1 MNKKITMSELV
12 DILALKQN
20 STKRE
25 AENFLKELMALMTET
40 ISSGETLRINGLG
53 VFKPV
58 WVEERAS
65 VNVQT
70 GEPTVIPG
78 HYKLTFTPAKSVR
91 EAINEPFACF
101 CVEELPDDAPLVSD
115 VNVVD
120 EMGDDANDD
129 EVDALQ
135 IEPVEEKP
143 VVQEPQPIAEPE
155 IAPVV
160 EHEPEVPV
168 SMTDAEEPLS
178 IENESAEEAQVIEE
192 VTEVAEAVEEVAEV
206 ASVEDTP
213 TAPAEPEDVTQ
224 DGEQPAEV
232 SQPSVDDAQE
242 SLSKAYHRGI
252 WIGVVVSLSVFLLAF
267 ALLFFCFP
275 QWTKPFMG
283 VGDTADTTAVV
294 TIPLEV
300 PSDTA
305 TLALPDSVAVDT
317 DTLHAELQQLVAP
330 AVVDTIRRGVFLTN
344 ISYKHYGHKAFWVYI
359 YEENSHIIANPDN
372 VPVGTVIT
380 IPAAEKYGIDA
391 NDTTAINVA
400 LEKAAIIKQRMKQ

>member
-25 AENFLKELMALMTET
+25 AENFLKELMSLMIET

-101 CVEELPDDAPLVSD
+101 CVEELPDDAPMVSD

-120 EMGDDANDD
+120 EMGDGANDD
-129 EVDALQ
+129 DAEVADVDAVEVEPAALQ
-135 IEPVEEKP
+135 LDEPVSESTCEL
-143 VVQEPQPIAEPE
+143 QPD
-155 IAPVV
+155 APVSDSHDV
-160 EHEPEVPV
+160 
-168 SMTDAEEPLS
+168 EPLS
-178 IENESAEEAQVIEE
+178 IENESAEEAPIIEE
-192 VTEVAEAVEEVAEV
+192 VTEAAEAVEDVAEV

-224 DGEQPAEV
+224 DDEQPAEV
-232 SQPSVDDAQE
+232 SQLSVDDAQE

-252 WIGVVVSLSVFLLAF
+252 WIGVVVSLAVFLLAI
-267 ALLFFCFP
+267 AALFFFFP
-275 QWTKPFMG
+275 QWIKPLLG
-283 VGDTADTTAVV
+283 VSNSVDSTQVVFEPIVEPCDTLSLAESDSIVEDTTM
-294 TIPLEV
+294 
-300 PSDTA
+300 
-305 TLALPDSVAVDT
+305 
-317 DTLHAELQQLVAP
+317 LHAEPHQLVAP

>member
-25 AENFLKELMALMTET
+25 AENFLKELMSLMIET

-213 TAPAEPEDVTQ
+213 TAPAGPEDVTQ
-224 DGEQPAEV
+224 DDEQPAEV
-232 SQPSVDDAQE
+232 SQPSVDNAQE

-252 WIGVVVSLSVFLLAF
+252 WIGVVVSLAVFLLAI
-267 ALLFFCFP
+267 AVLFFCFP
-275 QWTKPFMG
+275 QWVKPLLG
-283 VGDTADTTAVV
+283 VGNTADTTAVV

-305 TLALPDSVAVDT
+305 TLALPDSMAVDT
-317 DTLHAELQQLVAP
+317 DACRAAST
-330 AVVDTIRRGVFLTN
+330 RGPGCCRHH
-344 ISYKHYGHKAFWVYI
+344 SPW
-359 YEENSHIIANPDN
+359 S
-372 VPVGTVIT
+372 
-380 IPAAEKYGIDA
+380 IPYQYFIQALWSQGLLGIH
-391 NDTTAINVA
+391 
-400 LEKAAIIKQRMKQ
+400 LRGE